1 MRKTVTIE
9 GTEISLATIT
19 VGDLETIELSG
30 KSGRKFNIALV
41 AVSILAAGDTER
53 GTEEWVRTVHA
64 FSDVP
69 GGEPPFQML
78 IAAANEVN
86 GLSAPKPKGETE
98 PAAPAA
104 E

>member
-9 GTEISLATIT
+9 GQEITLATIT
-19 VGDLETIELSG
+19 VGDIETIELSG

-41 AVSILAAGDTER
+41 AASILAGGDKDR
-53 GTEEWVRTVHA
+53 GSEDWVRTVHV
-64 FSDVP
+64 FSEVP
-69 GGEPPFQML
+69 GQDPPFQQL

-86 GLSAPKPKGETE
+86 GLTPKGESG